1 MKSGRTDTVGPPP
14 GPLPLD
20 SIPLPETR
28 RGGRAERRRQRR
40 RRRRIRNAAVATVV
54 VLIVGVVA
62 AVLRSGAD
70 GGGGD
75 DGDGDGATAATAVP
89 AVLLAQ
95 QEASGRASSLTVLVP
110 RPAGG
115 GTLILVPPG
124 TMTEVVS
131 LGLEP
136 VARSLELGGPARL
149 RSTVENLLGAVL
161 AETVLV
167 DNGSLAAVMEPVGP
181 VTVTV
186 PERVEQVEPSGRV
199 QVLFEAGPV
208 AVAPADVP
216 NFLAAKGRGNDL
228 SRLARHQAFFEAWLT
243 AVRARPDTAPTS
255 PPALARAF
263 DALASGEVRTR
274 ILPVEAFGTGAAE
287 GELYRV
293 RTEEMQRMVG
303 EAFPA
308 DALPGGADRPRIQIL
323 NGTGAVGLAEAVRA
337 KLGAGFDIRLTGNA
351 STFEEPQTEIVFYDR
366 DEETAAQ
373 RVRNALGVGQ
383 LVFSRNA
390 IDVVDVTIIVGK
402 DFPTA

>member
-1 MKSGRTDTVGPPP
+1 MNSGRTDTVGPAP
-14 GPLPLD
+14 GPFPLD
-20 SIPLPETR
+20 PIPLPETR

-40 RRRRIRNAAVATVV
+40 RRRRVRNVAVATVL
-54 VLIVGVVA
+54 VLVVGVA
-62 AVLRSGAD
+62 AALLRSGAD
-70 GGGGD
+70 RGGGD
-75 DGDGDGATAATAVP
+75 DGDGPGGTAAAAPP

-110 RPAGG
+110 RPGGG
-115 GTLILVPPG
+115 GTLILLPPG

-149 RSTVENLLGAVL
+149 KSTVENLLGAVL
-161 AETVLV
+161 GDTVLL
-167 DNGSLAAVMEPVGP
+167 DDGSLAAVMQPVGP

-186 PERVEQVEPSGRV
+186 PERVEQVEPTGRV
-199 QVLFEAGPV
+199 QVLYEAGPV

-216 NFLAAKGRGNDL
+216 AFLAAKGRGSDL
-228 SRLARHQAFFEAWLT
+228 SRLARHQAFFDAWLG

-255 PPALARAF
+255 PPGLARAF
-263 DALASGEVRTR
+263 DALAAGEVRTR

-293 RTEEMQRMVG
+293 RTEEKQRMVA

-308 DALPGGADRPRIQIL
+308 DALPGGSERPRIQIL

-337 KLGAGFDIRLTGNA
+337 RLGAGFDVRLTGNA
-351 STFEEPQTEIVFYDR
+351 STFDKPQTEIVFYDR
-366 DEETAAQ
+366 DEESAAQ
-373 RVRNALGVGQ
+373 RVRDALGVGQ

-390 IDVVDVTIIVGK
+390 IDVVDVTVIVGK